1 MGGDGAVAADVVVI
15 AHVDE
20 TTGEMVALEL
30 LGGVVPVF
38 AGGGAVD
45 DEVFHR
51 GGGHIN
57 ARLHIGKKIVLVGD
71 RVASYRQRIAFNNHI
86 VVHLIKLKKIIVRN
100 VSPHMMLLP

>member
-57 ARLHIGKKIVLVGD
+57 ARLHIGEEIVLVGD
-71 RVASYRQRIAFNNHI
+71 RVATYRQRIVIGNHI
-86 VVHLIKLKKIIVRN
+86 VVHLIKLNK
-100 VSPHMMLLP
+100 